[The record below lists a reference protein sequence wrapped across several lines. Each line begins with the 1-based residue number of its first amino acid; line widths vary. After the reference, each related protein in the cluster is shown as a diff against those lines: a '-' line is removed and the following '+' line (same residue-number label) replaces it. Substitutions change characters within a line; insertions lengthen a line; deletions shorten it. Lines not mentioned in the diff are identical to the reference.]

1 MVNRNRRTKNPC
13 GMRIIFLDV
22 DGVLNSQLF
31 ANKMFDEEGVCIFSE
46 DILDKR
52 AIACLKQIV
61 SVTGATIVL
70 SSSWRKI
77 PKARANLVQQLAEYG
92 LSIHSDTPYTG
103 KERGDDIS
111 AWFKHHK
118 DISVESYV
126 ILDDDSDMKEHLPH
140 LVQTNF
146 YDRGLEKKHVPL
158 AVDMLMNTER
168 KE

>member
-1 MVNRNRRTKNPC
+1 
-13 GMRIIFLDV
+13 MRVIFLDV
-22 DGVLNSQLF
+22 DGVLNSNSF
-31 ANKMFDEEGVCIFSE
+31 AEKMFSEQGVRVFYE

-61 SVTGATIVL
+61 SATGATIVL

-77 PKARANLVQQLAEYG
+77 PKARAHLVQQLAEYG

-111 AWFKHHK
+111 AWFNHHK

-126 ILDDDSDMKEHLPH
+126 ILDDDSDMNVHLPH
-140 LVQTNF
+140 LVHTSF
-146 YDRGLEKKHVPL
+146 YGWGLETKHVQY

>member
-31 ANKMFDEEGVCIFSE
+31 ANEMFDEEGVRIFSE

-61 SVTGATIVL
+61 RKTNAVIVL
-70 SSSWRKI
+70 SSTWRYMR
-77 PKARANLVQQLAEYG
+77 KARAHLASQLAEYG
-92 LSIHSDTPYTG
+92 LFIHSDTPITH

-111 AWFKHHK
+111 AWFNRHN

-140 LVQTNF
+140 LVQTDF